1 MNPTASLRPW
11 VQLPSR
17 INGGFDT
24 RLLAV
29 TCALVSIG
37 LVMVS
42 SASIS
47 YAEHL
52 YGDGFYFFKRHLIY
66 LAMAAIAGAV
76 VLQVPVRLWYRY
88 SDLLMVMAVLLL
100 VVVLIPGIGREVN
113 GARRWIGLGIINLQI
128 AEVAKLAMI
137 VFLAA
142 YLQRH
147 QLEVRASWLGFLRPT
162 GMLGIVALLLLLQPD
177 FGSAVVICGTALGLL
192 FLGGVQLW
200 IFGALLGLGGTLLAL
215 LAITSPYRM
224 QRLVTFLDP
233 WADQFNTGYQ
243 LTQSLI
249 AFGRG
254 EWFGVGLGN
263 SVQKLFYLPEAHTDF
278 VFAIF
283 AEEFGLVGVGL
294 VIALFVALVLRIL
307 AIGRRAVRR
316 QDWFSAYTA
325 FGIGIL
331 LAGQAFINIGVTS
344 GLLPTKG
351 LTLPFVSYG
360 GSSLLVST
368 MMVALVL
375 RIGIDMD
382 DSAWG
387 QRQQVNRGSRG

>member
-1 MNPTASLRPW
+1 GGRSEGRLRPALRHLPRGGGDGGGGERPPRRYGAVVPGLRQLRHVQGLRRSGRTVRPGRGGAGMNPTASLRPW

-100 VVVLIPGIGREVN
+100 VAVLIPGIGREVN

-233 WADQFNTGYQ
+233 WAD
-243 LTQSLI
+243 
-249 AFGRG
+249 R
-254 EWFGVGLGN
+254 
-263 SVQKLFYLPEAHTDF
+263 D
-278 VFAIF
+278 
-283 AEEFGLVGVGL
+283 
-294 VIALFVALVLRIL
+294 R
-307 AIGRRAVRR
+307 
-316 QDWFSAYTA
+316 
-325 FGIGIL
+325 
-331 LAGQAFINIGVTS
+331 
-344 GLLPTKG
+344 
-351 LTLPFVSYG
+351 
-360 GSSLLVST
+360 
-368 MMVALVL
+368 
-375 RIGIDMD
+375 
-382 DSAWG
+382 
-387 QRQQVNRGSRG
+387 

>member
-1 MNPTASLRPW
+1 
-11 VQLPSR
+11 
-17 INGGFDT
+17 
-24 RLLAV
+24 
-29 TCALVSIG
+29 
-37 LVMVS
+37 
-42 SASIS
+42 
-47 YAEHL
+47 
-52 YGDGFYFFKRHLIY
+52 FFKRHLIY

-254 EWFGVGLGN
+254 EWFGGGLGN
-263 SVQKLFYLPEAHTDF
+263 SVQKPFYLPEAHTDF

-344 GLLPTKG
+344 GMVPTKG

-368 MMVALVL
+368 MMVAVVL